1 MRAEQWTPR
10 IRGHPCDEVLWS
22 QRGET
27 GTAPR
32 AVSPISG
39 ILIVS
44 VETKTA
50 GPIHGITEAV
60 RWLQLC
66 HSHWPAYLAGSPPP
80 NGNDAQHEQIR
91 ARLTPIAG
99 SGTLR

>member
-1 MRAEQWTPR
+1 M
-10 IRGHPCDEVLWS
+10 
-22 QRGET
+22 
-27 GTAPR
+27 PR
-32 AVSPISG
+32 AVSPIG
-39 ILIVS
+39 AILIVS

-66 HSHWPAYLAGSPPP
+66 HTNWRANLAGAPPP
-80 NGNDAQHEQIR
+80 NGNDAQHERIR